1 MFSVL
6 VDTVCVV
13 SNLLD
18 LGAEFYGVIFALLSN
33 VVSAFSG
40 TFGRVSVGASSF
52 VDGSLFH

>member
-1 MFSVL
+1 MFSDL
-6 VDTVCVV
+6 VDAMLVV

-33 VVSAFSG
+33 VVSALGG
-40 TFGRVSVGASSF
+40 TFGRVLVRASSF